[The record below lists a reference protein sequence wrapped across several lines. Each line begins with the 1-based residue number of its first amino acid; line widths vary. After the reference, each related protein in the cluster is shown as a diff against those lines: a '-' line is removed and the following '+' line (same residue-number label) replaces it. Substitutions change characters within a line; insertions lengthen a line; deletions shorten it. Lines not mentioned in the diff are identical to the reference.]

1 MLWLWG
7 ELPQAAKSPSPH
19 KMKESSPLGS
29 RKTSD
34 KVHFQTIHSES
45 SDTFS
50 DQSPTMARG
59 LLIHQ
64 SKAQTEMQFVNEEDL
79 ESLGAAAPPL
89 PVAEELKVPSSN
101 TTQSSSKT
109 DSPSRKK
116 DKRSRHLGADGVYLD
131 DLTDMD
137 PEVAALYFPKNG
149 DPGGLP
155 KQTSDNGAR
164 STNQSPQSVSSSGI
178 DSGVE
183 STSDSL
189 RDLPS
194 IAISLCGGLSDHR
207 EITKGTTSSYRTAP
221 SSGHWSEGPGGEN
234 SRISSLAPGCGW

>member
-1 MLWLWG
+1 
-7 ELPQAAKSPSPH
+7 
-19 KMKESSPLGS
+19 
-29 RKTSD
+29 
-34 KVHFQTIHSES
+34 
-45 SDTFS
+45 
-50 DQSPTMARG
+50 
-59 LLIHQ
+59 
-64 SKAQTEMQFVNEEDL
+64 
-79 ESLGAAAPPL
+79 
-89 PVAEELKVPSSN
+89 
-101 TTQSSSKT
+101 
-109 DSPSRKK
+109 
-116 DKRSRHLGADGVYLD
+116 
-131 DLTDMD
+131 MD